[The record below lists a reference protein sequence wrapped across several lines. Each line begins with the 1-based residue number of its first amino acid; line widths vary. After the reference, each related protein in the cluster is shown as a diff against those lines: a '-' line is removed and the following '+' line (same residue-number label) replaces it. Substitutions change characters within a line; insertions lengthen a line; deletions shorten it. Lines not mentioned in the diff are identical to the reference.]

1 MVECQWDSVVLSP
14 YSPVLTGLE
23 VTFMCLTRSN
33 SSLFSPPGFVVS
45 SVGKRERGGER
56 KTHTHTHTHKEKK
69 TTQKKH
75 PKKTKTKMGRREK
88 GTRKEGKEGRR
99 EEGIK
104 KERRQDKKEF

>member
-1 MVECQWDSVVLSP
+1 MLSP

-56 KTHTHTHTHKEKK
+56 KTHTHTHTQNKPKERWEGGKK
-69 TTQKKH
+69 EIGK
-75 PKKTKTKMGRREK
+75 EE
-88 GTRKEGKEGRR
+88 RKEGG
-99 EEGIK
+99 K
-104 KERRQDKKEF
+104 KE

>member
-45 SVGKRERGGER
+45 PVGKRERGGER
-56 KTHTHTHTHKEKK
+56 KKK
-69 TTQKKH
+69 TQKNPQKK
-75 PKKTKTKMGRREK
+75 PKTKMGRREK
-88 GTRKEGKEGRR
+88 GTRKGGKEGRR
-99 EEGIK
+99 DEGIK
-104 KERRQDKKEF
+104 KDRRQDKKEF